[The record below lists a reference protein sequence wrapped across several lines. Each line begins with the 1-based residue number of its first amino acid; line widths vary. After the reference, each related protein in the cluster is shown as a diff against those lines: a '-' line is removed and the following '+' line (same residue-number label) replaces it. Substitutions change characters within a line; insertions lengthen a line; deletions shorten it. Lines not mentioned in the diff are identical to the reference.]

1 MFNLSGTLKLL
12 CVQARETL
20 GQAELYKFFNLNW
33 FKIFCIFTIMKFVL
47 EVKESKA
54 ANLMALLNDL
64 PYVKTKPLTPY
75 KAKVLEDIKEAVDE
89 MNQVLSGKI
98 EARDADELLNEL

>member
-1 MFNLSGTLKLL
+1 
-12 CVQARETL
+12 
-20 GQAELYKFFNLNW
+20 
-33 FKIFCIFTIMKFVL
+33 MKFVL

-54 ANLMALLNDL
+54 ATLMALLNDL

-75 KAKVLEDIKEAVDE
+75 KAKVLEDVKQAVDE
-89 MNQVLSGKI
+89 LNLVLSGKI